1 MQTIFVGPARKLGKI
16 EVEKGTE
23 DAQINVSN
31 Q

>member
-1 MQTIFVGPARKLGKI
+1 MQTIFVGPARKGKI
-16 EVEKGTE
+16 EVEKATK

>member
-16 EVEKGTE
+16 EVEKGTK